1 MFFRNIKRTV
11 VYLCIPAPLFFTLV
25 KVLYRHKS
33 KNSHSVSIFFCSLPL
48 FFCHLCFSV
57 VFGSLDRFLPS
68 ILQYFVFIS
77 ISTNKINHN
86 PIMLLQKYHR
96 YTLSP
101 LYFPIIVI
109 SSKIFTSSDVFH
121 AEVFCVSTILFRH
134 TKKRTAEVEFSAVR
148 CYLSILFYPP
158 ICFSSRSMSV
168 RLGFRGLVVVV
179 TSAKAASMIVSCSCL
194 NRAIS

>member
-101 LYFPIIVI
+101 LYFPTIVI
-109 SSKIFTSSDVFH
+109 SSKVFTSSGVFPSCRSFLRIDDTFSPH
-121 AEVFCVSTILFRH
+121 KKSAPQKWNFLRCAVICLFYFIR
-134 TKKRTAEVEFSAVR
+134 RSASAAVR
-148 CYLSILFYPP
+148 CRCGWASGDWLLLSHLPK
-158 ICFSSRSMSV
+158 RH
-168 RLGFRGLVVVV
+168 L
-179 TSAKAASMIVSCSCL
+179 
-194 NRAIS
+194 

>member
-1 MFFRNIKRTV
+1 M
-11 VYLCIPAPLFFTLV
+11 YLCIPAPLFFTLV

-109 SSKIFTSSDVFH
+109 SSKIFTSSDVFPSCRSFLRIDDTFSPH
-121 AEVFCVSTILFRH
+121 
-134 TKKRTAEVEFSAVR
+134 KKAAEVEFSAVR

>member
-1 MFFRNIKRTV
+1 M
-11 VYLCIPAPLFFTLV
+11 YLCIPVQLFFALV

-33 KNSHSVSIFFCSLPL
+33 KNSHSTSVFFCSLPL

-57 VFGSLDRFLPS
+57 VFGSLDRFSPS

-86 PIMLLQKYHR
+86 PIMLPQKYHR
-96 YTLSP
+96 YTL
-101 LYFPIIVI
+101 
-109 SSKIFTSSDVFH
+109 FTS
-121 AEVFCVSTILFRH
+121 LFSYNRYIQQGFYLLRCLSFMQKFFAYRRYFFA
-134 TKKRTAEVEFSAVR
+134 TRKKHTAEVEFSAVC

-158 ICFSSRSMSV
+158 ICFRSRSISE

-179 TSAKAASMIVSCSCL
+179 TSAKAASMIASCSCL